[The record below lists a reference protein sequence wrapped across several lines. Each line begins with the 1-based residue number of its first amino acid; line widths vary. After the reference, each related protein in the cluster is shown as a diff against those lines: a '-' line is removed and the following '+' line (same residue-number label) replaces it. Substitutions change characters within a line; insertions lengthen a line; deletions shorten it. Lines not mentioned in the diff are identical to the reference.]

1 MAAGASRDPGVSRS
15 PAESRGPH
23 LENLN
28 PPSPSSSLQSATI
41 ERSSPCSRRGSS
53 STAGAP
59 LTFPREYFQGD
70 RGLLG
75 ESHNLDWQGG
85 RHARLHGLRLP

>member
-1 MAAGASRDPGVSRS
+1 MTRDPYANRVGTNKTNVISIRFS
-15 PAESRGPH
+15 FLSYNTTRAWTPKFP
-23 LENLN
+23 
-28 PPSPSSSLQSATI
+28 
-41 ERSSPCSRRGSS
+41 RRASS

-75 ESHNLDWQGG
+75 ESHNLDSQGG
-85 RHARLHGLRLP
+85 RPR